1 MDGLVHISQ
10 ISDQHIE
17 KVRDALKVGQEV
29 EARIVK
35 IDREERR
42 IGLSIK
48 AVNMDEGEVARLTAE
63 AEAESPVHSA
73 PLGSFANAFEEAFAA
88 SEEWRPGQD

>member
-1 MDGLVHISQ
+1 MRLHISQ

-35 IDREERR
+35 IDRDERR

-63 AEAESPVHSA
+63 ADSDPAASA
-73 PLGSFANAFEEAFAA
+73 QLGAFANAFEEAFAS
-88 SEEWRPGQD
+88 SEEWQPGQN